1 MSNGSGRRMIFWKNF
16 SPRSILLSHS
26 TGLEGRLGSHH
37 RLTRSA
43 TKELKLSLETE
54 TPKLQATATATS
66 RRKVGRPRGK
76 KSNPDYTQVTVYL
89 RKRTHLAAKKNLL
102 DDGREFSELVED
114 LLAQWVLSFD
124 NSNV

>member
-1 MSNGSGRRMIFWKNF
+1 MSTPFAKVLDNF
-16 SPRSILLSHS
+16 
-26 TGLEGRLGSHH
+26 
-37 RLTRSA
+37 A
-43 TKELKLSLETE
+43 KLPAAAEAE
-54 TPKLQATATATS
+54 TPKLQATATATT

-114 LLAQWVLSFD
+114 LVAQWVLNFD
-124 NSNV
+124 NSKV